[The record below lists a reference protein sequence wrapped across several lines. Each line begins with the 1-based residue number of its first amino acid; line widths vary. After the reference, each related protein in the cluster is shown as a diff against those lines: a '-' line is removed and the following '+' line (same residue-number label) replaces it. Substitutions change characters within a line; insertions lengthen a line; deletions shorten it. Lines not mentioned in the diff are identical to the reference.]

1 MSEFHSLLRRIA
13 QDIVSEVRVAMICR
27 VESFDQAKLTA
38 TIQPLGK
45 VRADNRDYDLPT
57 LPDVPIATIY
67 GGGFWVRPQFEKG
80 DLVVCL
86 FSAHELTGAI
96 KGQATR
102 LSASTHEL
110 SYAVIVAG
118 IPNQIATE
126 PKWGTESGFLIGH
139 TSGDP
144 LLKMDEGKITAK
156 TTEFF
161 VDAQTVK
168 LGPIADL
175 EKSVLGETFL
185 GKLKS
190 LIDVISNITTAGGP
204 AAQAVDAASKTAL
217 AAEKA
222 ALDSILSEKVKSA

>member
-1 MSEFHSLLRRIA
+1 MCRTIFSISTIA
-13 QDIVSEVRVAMICR
+13 S
-27 VESFDQAKLTA
+27 STS
-38 TIQPLGK
+38 TP
-45 VRADNRDYDLPT
+45 
-57 LPDVPIATIY
+57 
-67 GGGFWVRPQFEKG
+67 
-80 DLVVCL
+80 
-86 FSAHELTGAI
+86 
-96 KGQATR
+96 ATR